1 MSPIMALGT
10 MPTRPALL
18 IRVSDRDGC
27 LGWGEVWANFPPRA
41 NIHKAHIIKDVV
53 SPRLIGMSYVEPRE
67 IPERLRDSLSVY
79 FLHVG
84 QRRVFEHILAG
95 IDTALWDLALRRLGK
110 SFAEFMELPETTAPT
125 YASSINRNDL
135 ERLIPYHAG
144 LGQTYFKLKISS
156 LDQGDRDLI
165 ERASALCPT
174 GAHIMFDSNQS
185 WTLDQAKDAV
195 RLLERHEPHFVEEP
209 MPADT
214 DLADWEE
221 LANFTSVPLAAG
233 ENIYGLE
240 NFLAMADA
248 GVGILQPDVAKWG
261 GVSGALELAAAL
273 PSGTMLWPH
282 FMGTAV
288 GQKAVL
294 SVAAAVGNGSVCE
307 MDVNENRLRTE
318 LCGRVM
324 DIRDG
329 CVDLAAE
336 SGLVCNPL
344 ERCLAEFADTG
355 GFRAGPCTT

>member
-1 MSPIMALGT
+1 MVLGT

-27 LGWGEVWANFPPRA
+27 SGWGEVWANFPPRA
-41 NIHKAHIIKDVV
+41 NIHKAHIIEDVV
-53 SPRLIGMSYVEPRE
+53 SPKLTGVSFVEPRE
-67 IPERLRDSLSVY
+67 IVEHLREELSVY

-84 QRRVFEHILAG
+84 QRMVFEHILAG

-110 SFAEFMELPETTAPT
+110 SFAEFMDLPESAAPT
-125 YASSINRNDL
+125 YASSINSNDL
-135 ERLIPYHAG
+135 ERLIPHHAG
-144 LGQTYFKLKISS
+144 LGQIHFKLKISS
-156 LDQGDRDLI
+156 LDQGERDLI
-165 ERASALCPT
+165 ERASALCPA

-185 WTLDQAKDAV
+185 WTLDQAKDAF
-195 RLLERHEPHFVEEP
+195 RLLECHEPHFVEEP

-221 LANFTSVPLAAG
+221 LAKFTSVPLAAG
-233 ENIYGLE
+233 ENIYGLD

-248 GVGILQPDVAKWG
+248 GVKILQPDAAKWG
-261 GVSGALELAAAL
+261 GVSGALDLAAAL
-273 PSGTMLWPH
+273 PPGAMLWPH

-294 SVAAAVGNGSVCE
+294 SVAAAVGDGSVCE

-324 DIRDG
+324 DIRNG
-329 CVDLAAE
+329 RVDLTAE
-336 SGLVCNPL
+336 SGLVCDPL
-344 ERCLAEFADTG
+344 DGCLSEFADTG
-355 GFRAGPCTT
+355 ELPAGPCAT